1 VLFANKHRDLRI
13 VVEEIM
19 NTFSLSS
26 WILQSIT
33 LFLAILA
40 SIPLLK
46 AIIGLSLVAI
56 SETFKLE
63 NQAIRRTG
71 MKLMPAFLRA
81 GLGLGMAIGFTGPAS
96 AETPLPQIPVI
107 DRVIN
112 FETEMEST
120 AEKDSAPSAKSTAE
134 STADQVVEV
143 EPEPKPEIEPNIA
156 LEGQIMYVDEVAKA
170 TPKKSYVIKTGDSLW
185 SIAQSQIVGETASA
199 TEIDN
204 AWRKIWRAN
213 REVIGNNPSLI
224 RPGQEINLDV
234 VAN

>member
-1 VLFANKHRDLRI
+1 LENRSLSYLKVLFANKHRDLRI

-46 AIIGLSLVAI
+46 AIIGLSLVVI

-81 GLGLGMAIGFTGPAS
+81 SLGLGMAIGFTSPAS

-112 FETEMEST
+112 FETEIE
-120 AEKDSAPSAKSTAE
+120 STAE
-134 STADQVVEV
+134 STADPGVEV
-143 EPEPKPEIEPNIA
+143 EPESETQIEPNIA
-156 LEGQIMYVDEVAKA
+156 LEGQRKQVDEAE
-170 TPKKSYVIKTGDSLW
+170 TTNPRKSYVIKSGDSLW
-185 SIAQSQIVGETASA
+185 SIAQSQIVGEAASV